1 MSQGGYVEH
10 NPDATNDANIAD
22 GGNEGMTEVGT
33 PHATTA
39 EATHGVAG
47 QQRSAA
53 DAALAQEPFEEASET
68 VKKKADGEEVE
79 EFDIASPADN
89 PEIELEAKQA
99 AMIKAQEELEEAERK
114 AQARKDKED
123 KDDTRKT
130 SQHHP
135 RPLSLIPSCPPL

>member
-10 NPDATNDANIAD
+10 NPNATNDANITD

-33 PHATTA
+33 PDATTA

-68 VKKKADGEEVE
+68 GKKKADGEETE
-79 EFDIASPADN
+79 QFDIASQGED
-89 PEIELEAKQA
+89 PEVDLKVKRA
-99 AMIKAQEELEEAERK
+99 AMIKAQEELEEAEKK
-114 AQARKDKED
+114 AQARKD
-123 KDDTRKT
+123 
-130 SQHHP
+130 
-135 RPLSLIPSCPPL
+135 